1 MALNST
7 PVSSVR
13 PVTGAKVPVARDPA
27 IASKAGAS
35 AGQAHPSLAADAAAA
50 AVEPPVDADRVRYI
64 RQAIADG
71 SYRLEPGKTAD
82 ALIASGAS
90 LRRQK

>member
-1 MALNST
+1 MNST

-13 PVTGAKVPVARDPA
+13 PVTGAKDPIARGPAVAR
-27 IASKAGAS
+27 KAALATGPV
-35 AGQAHPSLAADAAAA
+35 HPSLTTDAAVAGT
-50 AVEPPVDADRVRYI
+50 EPPVDVERIQHI

-71 SYRLEPGKTAD
+71 SYRLEPAKTAD
-82 ALIASGAS
+82 ALIAGGAS

>member
-1 MALNST
+1 LNST

-13 PVTGAKVPVARDPA
+13 PVTGGKAPIAREPA
-27 IASKAGAS
+27 VLSKAGSS
-35 AGQAHPSLAADAAAA
+35 AGPVHPSLAAEAVTAAA
-50 AVEPPVDADRVRYI
+50 EPPVDVKRIQHI

-71 SYRLEPGKTAD
+71 SYRLEPAKTAD
-82 ALIASGAS
+82 ALIAGGAS

>member
-1 MALNST
+1 MNST

-13 PVTGAKVPVARDPA
+13 PVTGANLPIAREPVVV
-27 IASKAGAS
+27 SKAGLS
-35 AGQAHPSLAADAAAA
+35 AGQIHPSLAAGATAAAA
-50 AVEPPVDADRVRYI
+50 EPPVDAERIQHI
-64 RQAIADG
+64 RRAIADG

-82 ALIASGAS
+82 ALIANGAS

>member
-1 MALNST
+1 M
-7 PVSSVR
+7 
-13 PVTGAKVPVARDPA
+13 
-27 IASKAGAS
+27 KAGAS
-35 AGQAHPSLAADAAAA
+35 AGQVHPSLAAGAASA
-50 AVEPPVDADRVRYI
+50 EPPVDAERVEYL

-82 ALIASGAS
+82 ALIAGGAS